1 MIDDAASRTPR
12 DLDLTVADELRELG
26 FENAEEIGRGGF
38 GVIYRCRQAGLN
50 RTVAVKVLTGD
61 LDEESRA
68 RFVWEQQAMG
78 RLTGHPNLVTVLAAG
93 VTSGGRP
100 YLAVPDYPGDSLDA
114 RIRQRGPL
122 PVDEVLKVGA
132 GIARA
137 LESAHQLGI
146 VHGDVKPCNILF
158 PEYGVPALTDFGI
171 AHIPGGFETA
181 ADTLMASPVFTA
193 PEVLEGRAP
202 TPAADVYGLG
212 ATLFYALTEH
222 ADSESRGSER
232 GAAEFARVGR
242 GQAPDLRDRGFPADV
257 CAVVEAAMHP
267 DPEQRP
273 SAVELGATIRQIP
286 QRGRHP
292 GGVMA
297 AHSDPTAVFD
307 HLPQNRPPASSRAS
321 GHARNLLPE
330 MTSFINRRAELTAL
344 KHQLTVSRL
353 VTLAGMGGVGKTRLA
368 LRAASAARRDFA
380 DGVWAIDLADVRD
393 PSLVAPIV
401 AATLGVRADSAR
413 PVHDTLIEYLRSRKA
428 LLVVDNC
435 EQVAEPMARLAERL
449 LSACPGVRMLVT
461 SREPLDIG
469 GEVVQRLLPL
479 SVPAAGREPTLRQ
492 LRKYD
497 AVTLFADRA
506 GTVVPGFE
514 LTEENKAAV
523 AGICAR
529 LDGLPL
535 AIELAAAR
543 MRTMS
548 PDQILQRLTDR
559 FALLTRGHRTAP
571 TRQQALRWCI
581 DWSYELC
588 TPAEQRLWARLSV
601 FTGGF
606 ELEAVEAVCGADAEA
621 AELLD
626 VLSWLVDK
634 SVVIREEPNGAVR
647 FRMLDTV
654 REYGQDKLRE
664 AGADEELRRRHRDWY
679 RGLVLDAE
687 ADWISDRQCDWM
699 ARLDREQGNV
709 RAALEFGLSD
719 PTEQSA
725 EAALRISAASLTFWS
740 FRGLFGEGRRW
751 LHRALAHPCA
761 HSTTDRVRA
770 LHASVFMATRQWDL
784 ETAADLLAQG
794 RVLAEREP
802 TPMNQAL
809 IAYAE
814 GDLALYRDEPPRAVS
829 CINRAIEVLSSEP
842 RSCLHVSALLLLG
855 VAYAQQ
861 GDAERAAECHQR
873 ILSITEECGES
884 LFRSTALGM
893 TAIAAYGHGES
904 ARAQDLL
911 RESLRLNRQ
920 ARSLL
925 VAALDLEVLA
935 WVAAGTDDQRAAVL
949 MGAAAN
955 MMRTAPGVAI
965 YFPQM
970 VEAHLD
976 CERVVR
982 GALGAARF
990 DAAWRRGR
998 EMRVNAAVA
1007 YGLDEEQPA
1016 DVPGAGA
1023 TTLTKRERQVADLVA
1038 EGLTNKQI
1046 ATQLVIALRTV
1057 DAHVEHI
1064 LAKLGFNSRA
1074 QIAAWIVDAAQPGR

>member
-1 MIDDAASRTPR
+1 MARVRSHTVKIARPMIDDATNRTAR
-12 DLDLTVADELRELG
+12 DVSMTVAEELRELG
-26 FENAEEIGRGGF
+26 FENAEEIGRGDF
-38 GVIYRCRQAGLN
+38 GVVYRCRQAGLD
-50 RTVAVKVLTGD
+50 RTVTVKVLTGD
-61 LDEESRA
+61 LDEESQA
-68 RFVWEQQAMG
+68 RFVSEQQALG

-93 VTSGGRP
+93 VISGGRP
-100 YLAVPDYPGDSLDA
+100 YLAQPYHPVDSLDA

-122 PVDEVLKVGA
+122 PVDDVLKLGA

-137 LESAHQLGI
+137 LESAHRLGI
-146 VHGDVKPCNILF
+146 VHGDVRPGTILF
-158 PEYGVPALTDFGI
+158 PEYGEPALTDFGI
-171 AHIPGGFETA
+171 APVPGGSETSA
-181 ADTLMASPVFTA
+181 
-193 PEVLEGRAP
+193 EGRAP
-202 TPAADVYGLG
+202 TLAADIHGLG
-212 ATLFYALTEH
+212 ATLFWALTGH
-222 ADSESRGSER
+222 AASEP
-232 GAAEFARVGR
+232 
-242 GQAPDLRDRGFPADV
+242 QAPDLRDRGFPAEV
-257 CAVVEAAMHP
+257 CTVVDAAMHR

-273 SAVELGATIRQIP
+273 SAAELGATIRQIQ
-286 QRGRHP
+286 QRGAAARTTRH
-292 GGVMA
+292 
-297 AHSDPTAVFD
+297 HRT
-307 HLPQNRPPASSRAS
+307 
-321 GHARNLLPE
+321 LLPE
-330 MTSFINRRAELTAL
+330 LTSFINRRAELTAL

-368 LRAASAARRDFA
+368 LRAASAAQRDFA

-401 AATLGVRADSAR
+401 AAALGVRADSVR
-413 PVHDTLIEYLRSRKA
+413 PVHDTLVEYLRSRET

-435 EQVAEPMARLAERL
+435 EQVAKPMANLAETL
-449 LSACPGVRMLVT
+449 LSACPDLRMLVT

-469 GEVVQRLLPL
+469 GEAVQRLLPL
-479 SVPAAGREPTLRQ
+479 SVPAADREPTLRQ

-514 LTEENKAAV
+514 VTEENKAAV

-606 ELEAVEAVCGADAEA
+606 ELEAVESVCGAEAEA

-626 VLSWLVDK
+626 VLSSLVDK
-634 SVVIREEPNGAVR
+634 SVVIREEPEGAVR

-664 AGADEELRRRHRDWY
+664 AGADEEFRRRHRDWY
-679 RGLVLDAE
+679 RQLVLDAE
-687 ADWISDRQCDWM
+687 DDWISDRQCDWM
-699 ARLDREQGNV
+699 ARLDREQGNI
-709 RAALEFGLSD
+709 RAALEFCMSD

-725 EAALRISAASLTFWS
+725 EAGLRISAASLTFWS

-751 LHRALAHPCA
+751 LERALAHPCA
-761 HSTTDRVRA
+761 HSTTDQVRA
-770 LHASVFMATRQWDL
+770 LHASIFMATRQWDL
-784 ETAADLLAQG
+784 ETAAALLEHG
-794 RVLAEREP
+794 RVLAERDP
-802 TPMNQAL
+802 TPLNQAL

-829 CINRAIEVLSSEP
+829 CINRAIEVLSSDP
-842 RSCLHVSALLLLG
+842 RGCLHVSALLLLG

-861 GDAERAAECHQR
+861 GDAGRAAECHQR

-893 TAIAAYGHGES
+893 TAIAAYRQGERS
-904 ARAQDLL
+904 RAQELL
-911 RESLRLNRQ
+911 RESLRLNRRV
-920 ARSLL
+920 RSLL

-935 WVAAGTDDQRAAVL
+935 WIAAGADDQRAAVL

-970 VEAHLD
+970 VEAHLE

-982 GALGAARF
+982 GALGTARF
-990 DAAWRRGR
+990 DTIWRRGR
-998 EMRVNAAVA
+998 AMRVNAAVA
-1007 YGLDEEQPA
+1007 YALNEERP
-1016 DVPGAGA
+1016 DDTPRAGA
-1023 TTLTKRERQVADLVA
+1023 TTLTKRERQVAGLVA

-1046 ATQLVIALRTV
+1046 ATQLVIAQRTV

-1074 QIAAWIVDAAQPGR
+1074 QIAAWIVDATQK

>member
-1 MIDDAASRTPR
+1 MS
-12 DLDLTVADELRELG
+12 LTVAEELRDLG
-26 FENAEEIGRGGF
+26 FENAEEMDRGGF
-38 GVIYRCRQAGLN
+38 GVVYRCRQVGLD
-50 RTVAVKVLTGD
+50 RTVTVKVLTGD
-61 LDEESRA
+61 LDEESQA
-68 RFVWEQQAMG
+68 RFVWEQQALG

-93 VTSGGRP
+93 VISGGRP
-100 YLAVPDYPGDSLDA
+100 YLAQPYHPVDSLDA
-114 RIRQRGPL
+114 RIRHRGPL
-122 PVDEVLKVGA
+122 PVDDVLKVGA

-137 LESAHQLGI
+137 LESAHRLGI
-146 VHGDVKPCNILF
+146 VHGDVRPGNVLF
-158 PEYGVPALTDFGI
+158 AEYGEPALTGFGI
-171 AHIPGGFETA
+171 ARVPGGPET
-181 ADTLMASPVFTA
+181 S
-193 PEVLEGRAP
+193 
-202 TPAADVYGLG
+202 AADVHGLG
-212 ATLFYALTEH
+212 ATMFWALTGH
-222 ADSESRGSER
+222 AASEP
-232 GAAEFARVGR
+232 
-242 GQAPDLRDRGFPADV
+242 QAPDLRERGFPAEV
-257 CAVVEAAMHP
+257 CTVVAAAMHR

-273 SAVELGATIRQIP
+273 SAAELGATIRQIQ
-286 QRGRHP
+286 QRSASRTTRH
-292 GGVMA
+292 
-297 AHSDPTAVFD
+297 H
-307 HLPQNRPPASSRAS
+307 RP
-321 GHARNLLPE
+321 LLPE
-330 MTSFINRRAELTAL
+330 LTSFINRRAELSAL

-368 LRAASAARRDFA
+368 LRAASAAQRDFA

-401 AATLGVRADSAR
+401 AAALGVRADSAR
-413 PVHDTLIEYLRSRKA
+413 PVHDALVEFLRSRET

-435 EQVAEPMARLAERL
+435 EQVAKPMANLAETL
-449 LSACPGVRMLVT
+449 LSECPGLRMLVT

-469 GEVVQRLLPL
+469 GEAVQRLLPL
-479 SVPAAGREPTLRQ
+479 SVPAADQEPTLRQ

-514 LTEENKAAV
+514 VTEENKAAV

-601 FTGGF
+601 FAGGF
-606 ELEAVEAVCGADAEA
+606 ELEAVEAVCGADA

-626 VLSWLVDK
+626 VLSSLVDK
-634 SVVIREEPNGAVR
+634 SVVIREELDGAVR

-664 AGADEELRRRHRDWY
+664 AGADEEFRRGHRDWY
-679 RGLVLDAE
+679 RRLVLDAE
-687 ADWISDRQCDWM
+687 NDWISDRQCDWM
-699 ARLDREQGNV
+699 ARLDREQGNI
-709 RAALEFGLSD
+709 RAALEFCVTD

-725 EAALRISAASLTFWS
+725 EAGLRISAASLTFWS

-751 LHRALAHPCA
+751 LERALAHPGA

-784 ETAADLLAQG
+784 ETAAALLAHG
-794 RVLAEREP
+794 RVLAERDP
-802 TPMNQAL
+802 TPLNHAL

-814 GDLALYRDEPPRAVS
+814 GDLALYRDDPPRAVS
-829 CINRAIEVLSSEP
+829 CINRAIEVLSSDP
-842 RSCLHVSALLLLG
+842 HGCLHVSALLLLG

-893 TAIAAYGHGES
+893 TAIAAYRRGEGP
-904 ARAQDLL
+904 RAQELL
-911 RESLRLNRQ
+911 RESLRLNRLV
-920 ARSLL
+920 RSLL

-935 WVAAGTDDQRAAVL
+935 WIAAGADDQRAAVL

-990 DAAWRRGR
+990 DTAWRRGR
-998 EMRVNAAVA
+998 AMRVNAAVA
-1007 YGLDEEQPA
+1007 YALNEEQPA
-1016 DVPGAGA
+1016 DAPRPGA
-1023 TTLTKRERQVADLVA
+1023 TTLTKRERQVAGLVA

-1046 ATQLVIALRTV
+1046 ATQLVIAQRTV

-1074 QIAAWIVDAAQPGR
+1074 QIAAWIVDADQK

>member
-1 MIDDAASRTPR
+1 MIDDATNRIPR
-12 DLDLTVADELRELG
+12 DVNLTVAEELRELG
-26 FENAEEIGRGGF
+26 FENAEEMARGGF
-38 GVIYRCRQAGLN
+38 GVVYRCRQAGLD
-50 RTVAVKVLTGD
+50 RTVTVKVLTGD
-61 LDEESRA
+61 LDEESQT
-68 RFVWEQQAMG
+68 RFVWEQQALG

-93 VTSGGRP
+93 VSSGGRP
-100 YLAVPDYPGDSLDA
+100 YLVQPYHPVDSLGA
-114 RIRQRGPL
+114 RIRQRGAL
-122 PVDEVLKVGA
+122 PVDDVLKVGA

-137 LESAHQLGI
+137 LESAHRLGI
-146 VHGDVKPCNILF
+146 VHGDVRPDSVLF
-158 PEYGVPALTDFGI
+158 PEYGEAALTDFGI
-171 AHIPGGFETA
+171 ARASEGSRTSNEGPATPD
-181 ADTLMASPVFTA
+181 ADIH
-193 PEVLEGRAP
+193 
-202 TPAADVYGLG
+202 GLG
-212 ATLFYALTEH
+212 ATMFWALTGH
-222 ADSESRGSER
+222 AASEP
-232 GAAEFARVGR
+232 
-242 GQAPDLRDRGFPADV
+242 QAPDLRERGFPTEV
-257 CAVVEAAMHP
+257 CTVVEAAMHR
-267 DPEQRP
+267 DPAQRP
-273 SAVELGATIRQIP
+273 SAAELGATIRQIQ
-286 QRGRHP
+286 QRGASRTTRH
-292 GGVMA
+292 
-297 AHSDPTAVFD
+297 H
-307 HLPQNRPPASSRAS
+307 RP
-321 GHARNLLPE
+321 LLPE
-330 MTSFINRRAELTAL
+330 LTSFINRRAELSAL

-368 LRAASAARRDFA
+368 LRAASVAQRDFA

-401 AATLGVRADSAR
+401 AAALGVRADSAR
-413 PVHDTLIEYLRSRKA
+413 PVHDTLVEYLRSRET

-435 EQVAEPMARLAERL
+435 EQVAKPMASLAETL
-449 LSACPGVRMLVT
+449 LSACPGLRMLVT

-469 GEVVQRLLPL
+469 GEAVQRLLPL
-479 SVPAAGREPTLRQ
+479 SVPAADREPTLRQ

-514 LTEENKAAV
+514 VTEENMAAV

-601 FTGGF
+601 FAGGF
-606 ELEAVEAVCGADAEA
+606 ELEAVEAVCGAEAEA

-626 VLSWLVDK
+626 VLSSLVDK
-634 SVVIREEPNGAVR
+634 SVVIREEPDGAVR

-664 AGADEELRRRHRDWY
+664 AGADEEFRRAHRDWY
-679 RGLVLDAE
+679 RRLVLDAE
-687 ADWISDRQCDWM
+687 GDWISDRQCDWM
-699 ARLDREQGNV
+699 ARLDREQGNI
-709 RAALEFGLSD
+709 RATLEFCMTD

-725 EAALRISAASLTFWS
+725 EAGLRISAASLTFWS

-751 LHRALAHPCA
+751 LERALAHPCA
-761 HSTTDRVRA
+761 RSTTDQVRA

-784 ETAADLLAQG
+784 ETAATLLAHG
-794 RVLAEREP
+794 RVLAERDP
-802 TPMNQAL
+802 TPLNQAL

-814 GDLALYRDEPPRAVS
+814 GDLALYRDDPPRAVS

-842 RSCLHVSALLLLG
+842 RGCLHVSALLLLG

-873 ILSITEECGES
+873 MLSITEECGES

-893 TAIAAYGHGES
+893 TAIAAYRRGEGS
-904 ARAQDLL
+904 RAQDLL
-911 RESLRLNRQ
+911 RESLQLNRRV
-920 ARSLL
+920 RSLL

-935 WVAAGTDDQRAAVL
+935 WIAAGTDSQRAAVL

-976 CERVVR
+976 CERAVR

-990 DAAWRRGR
+990 DTAWRRGR
-998 EMRVNAAVA
+998 AMRVNAAVA
-1007 YGLDEEQPA
+1007 YALNEERPA
-1016 DVPGAGA
+1016 DAPRPGA
-1023 TTLTKRERQVADLVA
+1023 TTLTKRERQVAGLVA

-1046 ATQLVIALRTV
+1046 ATQLVIAQRTV

-1074 QIAAWIVDAAQPGR
+1074 QIAAWIVDADQK

>member
-1 MIDDAASRTPR
+1 MIDDAANRARR
-12 DLDLTVADELRELG
+12 DVILPVADELRELG

-38 GVIYRCRQAGLN
+38 GVLYRCRQVGLN

-78 RLTGHPNLVTVLAAG
+78 RLTGHPNLLTVLAAG

-100 YLAVPDYPGDSLDA
+100 YLALPYYPVDTLDA

-122 PVDEVLKVGA
+122 PVDEVLKIGA

-137 LESAHQLGI
+137 LESAHQLDI
-146 VHGDVKPCNILF
+146 VHGDVKPGNILA
-158 PEYGVPALTDFGI
+158 PEHGEPALSNFGI
-171 AHIPGGFETA
+171 ARIPGGFETA
-181 ADTLMASPVFTA
+181 ADALMASPAFTA
-193 PEVLEGRAP
+193 PEVLEGHAP

-212 ATLFYALTEH
+212 ATLFWALTGH
-222 ADSESRGSER
+222 TASGPSSSEQGV
-232 GAAEFARVGR
+232 AEFARIGR
-242 GQAPDLRDRGFPADV
+242 DQAPDRHDRGLPPDV
-257 CAVVEAAMHP
+257 CAVVEAAMHG

-273 SAVELGATIRQIP
+273 SAAELGATIRQI
-286 QRGRHP
+286 QQHGGYP
-292 GGVMA
+292 GGGIA
-297 AHSDPTAVFD
+297 PDSDFASVFD
-307 HLPQNRPPASSRAS
+307 HGPQNRPPASSRTT
-321 GHARNLLPE
+321 GHNRTLLPE
-330 MTSFINRRAELTAL
+330 LTSFINRRAELTAL
-344 KHQLTVSRL
+344 KHMLTVSRL

-368 LRAASAARRDFA
+368 LRAASAARRDFS

-401 AATLGVRADSAR
+401 AATLGVRVDSAR
-413 PVHDTLIEYLRSRKA
+413 PVQDTLVEFLRSREA

-435 EQVAEPMARLAERL
+435 EQVAEPMARLAETL
-449 LSACPGVRMLVT
+449 LSVCPGLRMLVT

-469 GEVVQRLLPL
+469 GEAVQRLLPL

-506 GTVVPGFE
+506 GAVVPGFE

-601 FTGGF
+601 FAGGF

-626 VLSWLVDK
+626 VLSSLVDK
-634 SVVIREEPNGAVR
+634 SVVIREEPTGAVR

-654 REYGQDKLRE
+654 RDYGQDKLRE
-664 AGADEELRRRHRDWY
+664 AGAEEELRRRHRDWY
-679 RGLVLDAE
+679 RRLVLDAE
-687 ADWISDRQCDWM
+687 DDWISDRQCDWM
-699 ARLDREQGNV
+699 ARLDREQGNI
-709 RAALEFGLSD
+709 RAALEFCLSD

-725 EAALRISAASLTFWS
+725 EAGLRISAASLTFWS

-751 LHRALAHPCA
+751 LDRALAHPCSR
-761 HSTTDRVRA
+761 STTDQVRA
-770 LHASVFMATRQWDL
+770 LHASIFMATRQWDL
-784 ETAADLLAQG
+784 ETAAGLLAQG

-802 TPMNQAL
+802 TPLNQAL

-814 GDLALYRDEPPRAVS
+814 GDLALYRDDPPRAVS
-829 CINRAIEVLSSEP
+829 CINRAIEVLSSDP
-842 RSCLHVSALLLLG
+842 RGCLHVSALLLLG

-861 GDAERAAECHQR
+861 GDAARAAECHQR
-873 ILSITEECGES
+873 MLSITEECGES

-893 TAIAAYGHGES
+893 TAIAAYQQGERS
-904 ARAQDLL
+904 RAQDLL
-911 RESLRLNRQ
+911 RESLRLNRLV
-920 ARSLL
+920 RSLL

-935 WVAAGTDDQRAAVL
+935 WVAAGTDDPRAAVL

-982 GALGAARF
+982 DALGAARF
-990 DAAWRRGR
+990 DTAWRRGR
-998 EMRVNAAVA
+998 AMRVNAAVA
-1007 YGLDEEQPA
+1007 YALNEEQPA
-1016 DVPGAGA
+1016 DTPRTGE
-1023 TTLTKRERQVADLVA
+1023 TTLTKRERQVADLIA
-1038 EGLTNKQI
+1038 DGLTNKQI
-1046 ATQLVIALRTV
+1046 ATQLVIAQRTV

-1074 QIAAWIVDAAQPGR
+1074 QIAAWIVNADQPER

>member
-1 MIDDAASRTPR
+1 MIDDAASRTHR
-12 DLDLTVADELRELG
+12 DLNLLVADELRGLG
-26 FENAEEIGRGGF
+26 FENAEEIGCGGF
-38 GVIYRCRQAGLN
+38 GVVYRCWQVGLN

-100 YLAVPDYPGDSLDA
+100 YVAMPYYPVDSLDA

-122 PVDEVLKVGA
+122 PVDDVLKVGA

-146 VHGDVKPCNILF
+146 VHGDVQPGNILF
-158 PEYGVPALTDFGI
+158 PEYGEPALTDFGI
-171 AHIPGGFETA
+171 ARIPGGFETA

-193 PEVLEGRAP
+193 LEVLEGGAP

-212 ATLFYALTEH
+212 ATLYCALTGH
-222 ADSESRGSER
+222 AAAEPRSSEQVV
-232 GAAEFARVGR
+232 AEFAHISQ
-242 GQAPDLRDRGFPADV
+242 GQAPDLRDRGFPAEV
-257 CAVVEAAMHP
+257 CAVVEAAMHR

-273 SAVELGATIRQIP
+273 SAAELGATIRQL
-286 QRGRHP
+286 QQSNGYQ
-292 GGVMA
+292 GGGMA
-297 AHSDPTAVFD
+297 PHSDPASAFD
-307 HLPQNRPPASSRAS
+307 HVPQNHPPASSRTT
-321 GHARNLLPE
+321 GHNRNLLPE
-330 MTSFINRRAELTAL
+330 LTSFINRRAELTAL
-344 KHQLTVSRL
+344 KHVLTVSRL

-401 AATLGVRADSAR
+401 AAALGVRVDSAQ
-413 PVHDTLIEYLRSRKA
+413 PVHDTLVEFLRSREA

-449 LSACPGVRMLVT
+449 LSACPGLRMLVT

-469 GEVVQRLLPL
+469 GEVVQRLPPL

-506 GTVVPGFE
+506 DAVVPGFE

-523 AGICAR
+523 AGICTR

-601 FTGGF
+601 FAGGF
-606 ELEAVEAVCGADAEA
+606 ELEAVEAVCGAEAEA

-626 VLSWLVDK
+626 VLSSLVDK
-634 SVVIREEPNGAVR
+634 SVVIREEPEGAVR

-654 REYGQDKLRE
+654 RDYGQDKLRE

-679 RGLVLDAE
+679 RRLVLDAE
-687 ADWISDRQCDWM
+687 DDWISDRQCDWM
-699 ARLDREQGNV
+699 ARLDREQGNI
-709 RAALEFGLSD
+709 RAALEFCMSD

-725 EAALRISAASLTFWS
+725 EAGLRISAASLTFWS

-751 LHRALAHPCA
+751 LDRALAHPYTR
-761 HSTTDRVRA
+761 STTDQVRA
-770 LHASVFMATRQWDL
+770 LHASIFMATRQWDL
-784 ETAADLLAQG
+784 QTAAGLLEQG
-794 RVLAEREP
+794 RVLAERDP
-802 TPMNQAL
+802 TPLNQAL

-842 RSCLHVSALLLLG
+842 RGCLHVAALLLLG

-861 GDAERAAECHQR
+861 GDAGRADECHQR

-893 TAIAAYGHGES
+893 TAIAACRQGES
-904 ARAQDLL
+904 SRAQDLL
-911 RESLRLNRQ
+911 RESLRLNRRV
-920 ARSLL
+920 RSLL

-976 CERVVR
+976 CERVAR

-998 EMRVNAAVA
+998 AMRVNAAIA
-1007 YGLDEEQPA
+1007 YALNEEQPA
-1016 DVPGAGA
+1016 DTPRPGA

-1046 ATQLVIALRTV
+1046 AAQLVIAPRTV

>member
-1 MIDDAASRTPR
+1 MTNRIPR
-12 DLDLTVADELRELG
+12 DVNLTVAEELRELG
-26 FENAEEIGRGGF
+26 FENAEETDRGRF
-38 GVIYRCRQAGLN
+38 GVVYRCRQAGLD
-50 RTVAVKVLTGD
+50 RTVTVKVLTGD
-61 LDEESRA
+61 LDEDSQA
-68 RFVWEQQAMG
+68 RFVWEQQALG

-93 VTSGGRP
+93 VSSGGRP
-100 YLAVPDYPGDSLDA
+100 YLAQPYHPVDSLGA

-122 PVDEVLKVGA
+122 PVDDVLKVGA

-137 LESAHQLGI
+137 LESAHRLDI
-146 VHGDVKPCNILF
+146 VHGDVQPDCILY
-158 PEYGVPALTDFGI
+158 PEYGEPALTDFGI
-171 AHIPGGFETA
+171 ARVPGGSRTSAEG
-181 ADTLMASPVFTA
+181 SP
-193 PEVLEGRAP
+193 P
-202 TPAADVYGLG
+202 TPAADIHGLG
-212 ATLFYALTEH
+212 TTMFWALTGH
-222 ADSESRGSER
+222 AAPEPY
-232 GAAEFARVGR
+232 
-242 GQAPDLRDRGFPADV
+242 APDLRDRGFPAEV
-257 CAVVEAAMHP
+257 CTVVEAAMHR
-267 DPEQRP
+267 DPGQRP
-273 SAVELGATIRQIP
+273 SAAELGATIRHIQ
-286 QRGRHP
+286 QRSASRTTRH
-292 GGVMA
+292 
-297 AHSDPTAVFD
+297 H
-307 HLPQNRPPASSRAS
+307 RP
-321 GHARNLLPE
+321 LLPE
-330 MTSFINRRAELTAL
+330 LTSFINRRAELSAL

-368 LRAASAARRDFA
+368 LRAASAAQRDFA

-401 AATLGVRADSAR
+401 AAALGVRADSAR
-413 PVHDTLIEYLRSRKA
+413 PVHDTLVEYLRSRET

-435 EQVAEPMARLAERL
+435 EQVAKPMASLAETL
-449 LSACPGVRMLVT
+449 LSQCPGLRMLVT

-469 GEVVQRLLPL
+469 GEAVQRLLPL
-479 SVPAAGREPTLRQ
+479 SVPAADREPTLRQ

-514 LTEENKAAV
+514 VTEENKAAV

-559 FALLTRGHRTAP
+559 FALLTRGRRTAP

-601 FTGGF
+601 FAGGF
-606 ELEAVEAVCGADAEA
+606 ELEAVEAVCGAEAET

-626 VLSWLVDK
+626 VLSSLVDK
-634 SVVIREEPNGAVR
+634 SVVIREEPDGVVR

-664 AGADEELRRRHRDWY
+664 AGADEEFRRAHRDWY
-679 RGLVLDAE
+679 RRLVLDAE
-687 ADWISDRQCDWM
+687 NDWISDRQCDWM
-699 ARLDREQGNV
+699 ARLDREQGNI
-709 RAALEFGLSD
+709 RAALEFCMSD

-725 EAALRISAASLTFWS
+725 EAGLRISAASLTFWS

-751 LHRALAHPCA
+751 LERALAHPCA
-761 HSTTDRVRA
+761 HSATDQVRA
-770 LHASVFMATRQWDL
+770 LHASIFMATRQWDL
-784 ETAADLLAQG
+784 ETAATLLAHG
-794 RVLAEREP
+794 RVLAERDP
-802 TPMNQAL
+802 TPLNQAL

-814 GDLALYRDEPPRAVS
+814 GDLALYRDDPPRAVS

-842 RSCLHVSALLLLG
+842 RGCLHVSALLLLG

-873 ILSITEECGES
+873 MLSITEECGES

-893 TAIAAYGHGES
+893 TAIAAYRRGEG

-911 RESLRLNRQ
+911 RESLRLNRRV
-920 ARSLL
+920 RSLL

-935 WVAAGTDDQRAAVL
+935 WIAAGADDQRAAVL

-976 CERVVR
+976 CERAVR

-990 DAAWRRGR
+990 DTAWRRGR
-998 EMRVNAAVA
+998 AMRVNAAVA
-1007 YGLDEEQPA
+1007 YALNEERPA
-1016 DVPGAGA
+1016 DAPRPGA
-1023 TTLTKRERQVADLVA
+1023 TTLTKRERQVAGLVA

-1046 ATQLVIALRTV
+1046 ATQLVIAQRTV

-1074 QIAAWIVDAAQPGR
+1074 QIAAWIVDADQK

>member
-1 MIDDAASRTPR
+1 MIDDAAKPLRR
-12 DLDLTVADELRELG
+12 DMSPTVAEELRDLG
-26 FENAEEIGRGGF
+26 FENAAEIGRGGF
-38 GVIYRCRQAGLN
+38 GVVYRCRQAGLD
-50 RTVAVKVLTGD
+50 RTVVVKVLTGD
-61 LDEESRA
+61 LDRESRA
-68 RFVWEQQAMG
+68 RFVWEQQALG
-78 RLTGHPNLVTVLAAG
+78 RLTGHPNLVTLLATG

-100 YLAVPDYPGDSLDA
+100 YLVVPYHPADSLDA
-114 RIRQRGPL
+114 RIRQRGSL

-137 LESAHQLGI
+137 LESAHRLGI
-146 VHGDVKPCNILF
+146 VHGDVRPGNILF
-158 PEYGVPALTDFGI
+158 PEYGEPALADFGI
-171 AHIPGGFETA
+171 ECVPGGVEATPDA
-181 ADTLMASPVFTA
+181 PTASPGTA
-193 PEVLEGRAP
+193 PEAAEGHGP
-202 TPAADVYGLG
+202 TPATDVYGLG
-212 ATLFYALTEH
+212 AALRYALT
-222 ADSESRGSER
+222 GP
-232 GAAEFARVGR
+232 AAPEPHG
-242 GQAPDLRDRGFPADV
+242 GDLRARGFPADV
-257 CAVVEAAMHP
+257 CALVEAAMHR
-267 DPEQRP
+267 DPGQRP
-273 SAVELGATIRQIP
+273 SAAELGATIGRIRQ
-286 QRGRHP
+286 R
-292 GGVMA
+292 A
-297 AHSDPTAVFD
+297 ASPRTTG
-307 HLPQNRPPASSRAS
+307 PNRT
-321 GHARNLLPE
+321 LLPE
-330 MTSFINRRAELTAL
+330 LTSFINRRAELSAL
-344 KHQLTVSRL
+344 KQLLTVSRL

-368 LRAASAARRDFA
+368 LRAASAAQRDFA

-401 AATLGVRADSAR
+401 AAALGVRVDSAR
-413 PVHDTLIEYLRSRKA
+413 PVHDALVEFLRSRET

-435 EQVAEPMARLAERL
+435 EQVAGPMAGLAETL
-449 LSACPGVRMLVT
+449 LAECPGLRMLVT

-469 GEVVQRLLPL
+469 GEAVQRLLPL

-506 GTVVPGFE
+506 GAVVPGFE

-601 FTGGF
+601 FAGGF
-606 ELEAVEAVCGADAEA
+606 ELEAVEAVCGADADA
-621 AELLD
+621 AEEPLD

-634 SVVIREEPNGAVR
+634 SVVIREEPDGAVR

-654 REYGQDKLRE
+654 RDYGQDKLRE
-664 AGADEELRRRHRDWY
+664 AGADEQLRRRHRDWY
-679 RGLVLDAE
+679 RRLVLDAE
-687 ADWISDRQCDWM
+687 DDWISDRQCDWM
-699 ARLDREQGNV
+699 ARLDREQANI
-709 RAALEFGLSD
+709 RAALEFCMSD
-719 PTEQSA
+719 QTEQSA
-725 EAALRISAASLTFWS
+725 EAGMRISAASLTFWS

-751 LHRALAHPCA
+751 LERALAHPCA
-761 HSTTDRVRA
+761 RSTTDEVRA
-770 LHASVFMATRQWDL
+770 LHAGIFMATRQWDL
-784 ETAADLLAQG
+784 ETAAALLTQG
-794 RVLAEREP
+794 RVLAERDP

-814 GDLALYRDEPPRAVS
+814 GDLALYRNDPRHAVS

-842 RSCLHVSALLLLG
+842 RGCLHVSALLLLG

-861 GDAERAAECHQR
+861 GDAEHAARCYQR

-893 TAIAAYGHGES
+893 TAIAAYQQGEGS
-904 ARAQDLL
+904 RAQDLL
-911 RESLRLNRQ
+911 WESLRLNRRV
-920 ARSLL
+920 RSLL

-935 WVAAGTDDQRAAVL
+935 WIAAGADDPRAAVL

-982 GALGAARF
+982 GALGPARF

-998 EMRVNAAVA
+998 SMRVNAAVA
-1007 YGLDEEQPA
+1007 YALNEEQPA
-1016 DVPGAGA
+1016 DAPRAAA
-1023 TTLTKRERQVADLVA
+1023 TTLTKRERQVAVLVA

-1046 ATQLVIALRTV
+1046 AAQLVIAQRTV

-1064 LAKLGFNSRA
+1064 LAKLGFNARA
-1074 QIAAWIVDAAQPGR
+1074 QVAAWIVDAAQPGR